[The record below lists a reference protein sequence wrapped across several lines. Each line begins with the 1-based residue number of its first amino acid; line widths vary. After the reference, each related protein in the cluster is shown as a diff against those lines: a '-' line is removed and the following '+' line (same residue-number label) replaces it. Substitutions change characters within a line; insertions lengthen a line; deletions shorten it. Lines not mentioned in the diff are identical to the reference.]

1 MNTNKRKFFKLF
13 GAGAVGVTLTSL
25 ASPKNMIA
33 NVIADNT
40 YKDHSKLE
48 VKIHPQSV
56 KRTKKG

>member
-1 MNTNKRKFFKLF
+1 MNNNKRKFFKLF

-25 ASPKNMIA
+25 ATPKNMIA
-33 NVIADNT
+33 NVISENTNKDN
-40 YKDHSKLE
+40 SKLE